1 MTPHES
7 TTLAEIED
15 AITRVLPWFDSK
27 PELASWVPPTNG
39 WSITEILDHIVLT
52 SHYLLLLIE
61 KGTRKSLAAKA
72 KGTEIYLDPNYQL
85 IPAALAEAGVF
96 QAFVWHRPD
105 HIDPRTNSIPG
116 VTKENFLSQMH
127 RCKDAVKSLEGGWGH
142 HTKTTMTVNEI
153 GKLDVYQY
161 VVFLCRH
168 AQRHCLQ
175 MEQNRIGF
183 ESQPL

>member
-15 AITRVLPWFDSK
+15 AVTRVLPWFDSK

-72 KGTEIYLDPNYQL
+72 KGDRVLLGP
-85 IPAALAEAGVF
+85 
-96 QAFVWHRPD
+96 
-105 HIDPRTNSIPG
+105 
-116 VTKENFLSQMH
+116 KLSV
-127 RCKDAVKSLEGGWGH
+127 DSGGFG
-142 HTKTTMTVNEI
+142 
-153 GKLDVYQY
+153 
-161 VVFLCRH
+161 
-168 AQRHCLQ
+168 
-175 MEQNRIGF
+175 
-183 ESQPL
+183 